1 LEALYLAEDTMSDQ
15 PAEPVERPSL
25 KEIEVRHLWDRWKDA
40 SFIAVAVL
48 LTALSIGAVT
58 SQAVGKSISREWS
71 VMAIDGQTG
80 LELGK

>member
-1 LEALYLAEDTMSDQ
+1 MSDQ

-25 KEIEVRHLWDRWKDA
+25 KQIEVRHLWDRWKDA

-58 SQAVGKSISREWS
+58 SKAVGTPLSRHWTLS
-71 VMAIDGQTG
+71 VIDGQTN
-80 LELGK
+80 LELGR